1 MINTKAN
8 HEWRVV
14 LFDHFSTGRGESSLL
29 SGVACKTGHLKFGL
43 SDLFN
48 HDRISSPHSLVPCS
62 GVASGVHVAGFFVY
76 PIACHSIYVS
86 LHCHNQ

>member
-48 HDRISSPHSLVPCS
+48 HDGLSSPHSLVPVVLPEPRGACCF
-62 GVASGVHVAGFFVY
+62 VVY
-76 PIACHSIYVS
+76 PIACHSIHVS
-86 LHCHNQ
+86 LL